1 MCVCLPQ
8 IEAQDSTAPQ
18 MAVLET
24 LWKVELLK
32 DGRYGIFISSR
43 ELKAQDL
50 NSADADL
57 IYHILRAPYFGYLEN
72 YTSGER
78 SLCLSICLHSK
89 KCWVKYNPALGKI
102 WKNSA
107 IGLFRPSGWVT
118 AQKVGL
124 NI

>member
-1 MCVCLPQ
+1 MCLPQ
-8 IEAQDSTAPQ
+8 IEALDSAAPQ
-18 MAVLET
+18 IAVLET

-78 SLCLSICLHSK
+78 SLCLSVYVVNCLS
-89 KCWVKYNPALGKI
+89 
-102 WKNSA
+102 
-107 IGLFRPSGWVT
+107 IGLHTKKMLG
-118 AQKVGL
+118 
-124 NI
+124 